1 MGPRGPGA
9 ARAASYVAAFGA
21 GLAIQRAFI
30 IMPIRCSASSASLAN
45 WWRSEC
51 V

>member
-21 GLAIQRAFI
+21 DPLLGVQCLAGELVA
-30 IMPIRCSASSASLAN
+30 
-45 WWRSEC
+45 
-51 V
+51 